1 MLSTQVHG
9 PRSKCSSVQHAVFT
23 VENLADHLPSSTSRW
38 SKVGRHGH
46 AWLRQRGA
54 SRRWLTPVPAPYYS
68 FDSSWQPAWRR
79 ALPLLDSTCSMARFN
94 GRAPLPEARWW
105 EAVNPFPPT
114 CTVGGPAMDPAS
126 RPALQRSIC
135 QWSLPQ
141 HVVWM
146 PMCLGRL
153 HSASHVDD
161 LHCRIRRRLR
171 LYSTAAYRLE
181 ALCELRLMGC
191 TRVCV
196 LVALSARS
204 CEVAPVIA

>member
-1 MLSTQVHG
+1 M
-9 PRSKCSSVQHAVFT
+9 
-23 VENLADHLPSSTSRW
+23 PSSTARW

-46 AWLRQRGA
+46 AWLRQSGA
-54 SRRWLTPVPAPYYS
+54 SRQWLMPVPVPYCS
-68 FDSSWQPAWRR
+68 FHSSWQPAWRR

-114 CTVGGPAMDPAS
+114 CTVGGPAMNAAS
-126 RPALQRSIC
+126 RPALQRSIR
-135 QWSLPQ
+135 QWFLPQ

-146 PMCLGRL
+146 AMPSRRVYSTSQL
-153 HSASHVDD
+153 DD
-161 LHCRIRRRLR
+161 LHCRIRRRFR
-171 LYSTAAYRLE
+171 LCSTAAYRLE

>member
-1 MLSTQVHG
+1 MEQGRPPWSRLAPPEWRFPSTLS
-9 PRSKCSSVQHAVFT
+9 
-23 VENLADHLPSSTSRW
+23 
-38 SKVGRHGH
+38 
-46 AWLRQRGA
+46 
-54 SRRWLTPVPAPYYS
+54 PVPAP
-68 FDSSWQPAWRR
+68 FCRFVSSWLPARRR
-79 ALPLLDSTCSMARFN
+79 ALPLLVCPCCMVRFN
-94 GRAPLPEARWW
+94 GRAPLPDARWW
-105 EAVNPFPPT
+105 DAVIPSPPT

-126 RPALQRSIC
+126 RPALQRSIR

-146 PMCLGRL
+146 PMCSGRL
-153 HSASHVDD
+153 HSASHVVVDD
-161 LHCRIRRRLR
+161 LHCRIRRRFR
-171 LYSTAAYRLE
+171 LCSTAAYRLE